1 MNTQCL
7 LCSAQAN
14 TTSTPHCPL
23 CPICEEDII
32 ALQQGAIIPNN
43 THTYTHT
50 TSSTPQFTET
60 YIPPTVEAQSYS
72 PISASHVYTPTYSPV
87 SASSSIH
94 SINSPTYSPT
104 PQKQC
109 TNNTKPSFYSHTSPY
124 AIPPPS
130 QQVTSNVPPPQV
142 TAHVL
147 STPSSIHHIIAN
159 TPSVNT
165 SSFTSPSV
173 SHGPAHSPVL
183 SPTHLL
189 SPSHAPS
196 HAPSYAPSQSPSR
209 GPSYAPTYSPIAKS
223 NITTSNDKPYI
234 TIPQIIIFV
243 IVLVALIIA
252 VIYLYRR
259 YRLTKYMSNTI
270 PPITPTSSYQ
280 TQGGNKKW
288 KSKGGCGCSAAVQG
302 F

>member
-94 SINSPTYSPT
+94 SMNSPTYSPA

-173 SHGPAHSPVL
+173 SHGPAHSPVF

-196 HAPSYAPSQSPSR
+196 RGPSRGPSQGPSR